1 MTSLVVDLVLEP
13 ATGKAVPVR
22 RGQTISLEQVGDGQC
37 VDLNICNLFDRT
49 ERFDAARTRM
59 IHGIRPSVGAMLWSS
74 PPANRPLLSIVADT
88 VGQND
93 LLFPACTRFEYEA
106 LAGCTDHTNCH
117 DILAEAG
124 REYGLRPEDVHDPLN
139 VWLDAAV
146 ASDGSLV
153 SRAVSARRGDRIDF
167 LAHTDVLAVVS
178 VCGDDLF
185 GSSHFEVKP
194 VRVTVSDVP
203 EGDPSR
209 DAARQDPGCELIA
222 DPSFVA
228 SWRTAAVR
236 PRDIEL
242 ELPDELAPTIEALVR
257 SGRFG
262 QTPGEAVRAVLF
274 HWWQETEVGAWPHA
288 TGDVPYHQHELA

>member
-1 MTSLVVDLVLEP
+1 MTSLLADFVLEP

-22 RGQTISLEQVGDGQC
+22 RGQTLSLEQLGDGQC
-37 VDLNICNLFDRT
+37 VDLNVCNLRDRR

-59 IHGIRPSVGAMLWSS
+59 IHGIRPSVGAMLWSTA
-74 PPANRPLLSIVADT
+74 PANRPLLSIVADS

-93 LLFPACTRFEYEA
+93 VLFPACSRSEYER
-106 LAGCTDHTNCH
+106 LAGCPDHTNCH

-124 REYGLRPEDVHDPLN
+124 REYGLGPEDVHDPFN
-139 VWLDAAV
+139 GWLDAGV
-146 ASDGSLV
+146 ADDGTLY

-167 LAHTDVLAVVS
+167 LAQLDVLVVVS

-185 GSSHFEVKP
+185 GSSQFEIKP
-194 VRVTVSDVP
+194 VRMTVSEEP
-203 EGDPSR
+203 EPDLDP
-209 DAARQDPGCELIA
+209 ATGGELAA
-222 DPSFVA
+222 DPSFVP

-236 PRDIEL
+236 PRDIEI

-262 QTPGEAVRAVLF
+262 ATAGEAVRAVVF
-274 HWWQETEVGAWPHA
+274 HWWQETQLGAW
-288 TGDVPYHQHELA
+288 TR

>member
-1 MTSLVVDLVLEP
+1 MTSLVADLVLEP
-13 ATGKAVPVR
+13 ATGKALPVR
-22 RGQTISLEQVGDGQC
+22 RGQRLSLEQVGDGQC
-37 VDLNICNLFDRT
+37 VDLNVCNLCDRR

-59 IHGIRPSVGAMLWSS
+59 IHGVRPSVGAMLWSN

-106 LAGCTDHTNCH
+106 LAGCADHTNCH

-139 VWLDAAV
+139 VWLDAGV
-146 ASDGSLV
+146 ANDGSLV

-167 LAHTDVLAVVS
+167 LALIDVLVVVS

-185 GSSHFEVKP
+185 GSSQFEVKP

-203 EGDPSR
+203 GGDPGP
-209 DAARQDPGCELIA
+209 DAGRRAPGRELTA
-222 DPSFVA
+222 DPCFVP

-236 PRDIEL
+236 PRDVEL
-242 ELPDELAPTIEALVR
+242 DLPDELAPTIEALVR

-262 QTPGEAVRAVLF
+262 RTPGDVVRAVLF
-274 HWWQETEVGAWPHA
+274 HWWQETVVGAWPHCA
-288 TGDVPYHQHELA
+288 DDVPYHQHELA